1 MDRPEDYPHA
11 VDGKIEVH
19 ETHISRVTLA
29 GPYAYKRKKEIR
41 NSFLDY
47 STLQLRKQA
56 CEEELRLGRRY
67 ADDLYLR
74 VVSIHLVGGRL
85 VVEGDGPTVDYA
97 VQMKRFDQHEILSH
111 RLEQQ
116 TISDRDIHEIA
127 STTAQFHRKAAV
139 FQGAFDD
146 FFQTTLAFAIDNLNV
161 IRQASY
167 PSRENSID
175 RIENWTRSE
184 WHRLI
189 PTIRIR
195 YESGKVRECHGDLHC
210 GNIVRWSDRWTLF
223 DGIEFNPD
231 LTRIDCIDDAAFL
244 MMDLQARGRCD
255 LASLWI
261 NAYLEETDDYE
272 GLPVL
277 SWYAVYRAMVRAKV
291 ASIRH
296 RQFEKEGDGRSSQTS
311 LGELDRYTGMA
322 IERTA
327 IERTGPSA
335 TPELWITHGLSG
347 SGKSTRS
354 LEIVK
359 SHRAIRIR
367 SDVQRLRLFGPG
379 HHDAS
384 ATQATYHRLLQL
396 ADAVLRSGYT
406 TIVDA
411 TFLAKEQRTRFR
423 RLAEDCD
430 VPYRILA
437 CTADEG
443 TLRQRIANRL
453 AQGSDPSEADGSV
466 LEKQMQSC
474 EALTQDEL
482 PFVVPFH
489 P

>member
-1 MDRPEDYPHA
+1 
-11 VDGKIEVH
+11 
-19 ETHISRVTLA
+19 
-29 GPYAYKRKKEIR
+29 
-41 NSFLDY
+41 
-47 STLQLRKQA
+47 
-56 CEEELRLGRRY
+56 
-67 ADDLYLR
+67 
-74 VVSIHLVGGRL
+74 
-85 VVEGDGPTVDYA
+85 
-97 VQMKRFDQHEILSH
+97 
-111 RLEQQ
+111 
-116 TISDRDIHEIA
+116 
-127 STTAQFHRKAAV
+127 
-139 FQGAFDD
+139 
-146 FFQTTLAFAIDNLNV
+146 
-161 IRQASY
+161 
-167 PSRENSID
+167 
-175 RIENWTRSE
+175 
-184 WHRLI
+184 
-189 PTIRIR
+189 
-195 YESGKVRECHGDLHC
+195 
-210 GNIVRWSDRWTLF
+210 
-223 DGIEFNPD
+223 
-231 LTRIDCIDDAAFL
+231 
-244 MMDLQARGRCD
+244 
-255 LASLWI
+255 
-261 NAYLEETDDYE
+261 
-272 GLPVL
+272 
-277 SWYAVYRAMVRAKV
+277 
-291 ASIRH
+291 
-296 RQFEKEGDGRSSQTS
+296 
-311 LGELDRYTGMA
+311 MA